1 MFTCYL
7 IRFSM
12 NFVSITTIFNL
23 VVEFVKLRENDMGV
37 TCPSHI
43 YAFYATIKY

>member
-1 MFTCYL
+1 
-7 IRFSM
+7 M

-23 VVEFVKLRENDMGV
+23 VVEFVKFRENDMGV
-37 TCPSHI
+37 TCLGHI